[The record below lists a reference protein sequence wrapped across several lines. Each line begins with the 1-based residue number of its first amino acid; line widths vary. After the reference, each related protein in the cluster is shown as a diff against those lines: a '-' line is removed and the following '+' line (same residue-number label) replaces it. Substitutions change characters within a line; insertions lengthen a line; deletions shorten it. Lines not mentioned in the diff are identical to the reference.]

1 MNCCVHAGMNHLL
14 LKQIAISLGRN
25 CHIHLWQVI
34 YASGVMQFGALLKGK
49 EEEKKN
55 QLWHPLAGTTVRYS
69 SMHGSHGNSAIGK
82 NFSFE
87 GETEVRRW
95 QAFREGWRCHK
106 ALTWESGSNF
116 TFSIYFFYHLW
127 GTWYNDS
134 WLEWPFWQADILA
147 ISFILKCLTHHIRD
161 LLNLPGPCVRAVA
174 PLWAL
179 MFSLI

>member
-106 ALTWESGSNF
+106 ALTWESGRNF
-116 TFSIYFFYHLW
+116 TFSIYFFLSFMRYVVQRQLIRMAILTSRYFSHFLYLKMPDAPYQRSTKF
-127 GTWYNDS
+127 TWTV
-134 WLEWPFWQADILA
+134 
-147 ISFILKCLTHHIRD
+147 C
-161 LLNLPGPCVRAVA
+161 
-174 PLWAL
+174 
-179 MFSLI
+179 